1 MTRRPTIGARFR
13 HALSGVL
20 AGSLCAVVLPLSAAC
35 DVSAQPKAA
44 PPSAAPASSASQP
57 GVQGATSSG
66 KAPSTAYPALN
77 PRLSQT
83 GQARLTT
90 RDGRVLNIAV
100 EIASNDEDRARGLMF
115 RRHLDPMAGMIF
127 VFPDEAPRG
136 FWMVNTF
143 IPLDMLFARADGTIV
158 GIVENAEPL
167 TSTSRAVPAP
177 AKFVLEVNGGFC
189 ARHGVMA
196 GDKIELFGLYRL
208 E

>member
-1 MTRRPTIGARFR
+1 MTTRP
-13 HALSGVL
+13 S
-20 AGSLCAVVLPLSAAC
+20 SLCVLLKSARPGAFFQALVRALLLCALPLSAAC
-35 DVSAQPKAA
+35 DDVRAQ
-44 PPSAAPASSASQP
+44 PSAALPSTVSAPPTAS
-57 GVQGATSSG
+57 V

-90 RDGRVLNIAV
+90 RDGRVLDIAV

-136 FWMVNTF
+136 FWMVNTY

-167 TSTSRAVPAP
+167 TSTSRPSHAP

-189 ARHGVMA
+189 ARHGVTP

-208 E
+208 D